1 MKNKRLIVILSVL
14 AFLTVLIVINSTL
27 FTLQGISMNWLTSK
41 YMLQDIKDYEIAEDI
56 KLGQSIFL
64 LNKDEIAK
72 KLEKSNPYLR
82 VIQLETKFPNK
93 LVVHCAE
100 RESLYAIK
108 ISSNEYVVL
117 DELGKVL
124 TITNNQSMFEG
135 TEASLGTRPIIMDFV
150 SLSLKAEGSF
160 RLCVRMFFYGAGISF
175 VCTLRRLLWIH
186 QELLL

>member
-124 TITNNQSMFEG
+124 ELTNGSIFEG
-135 TEASLGTRPIIMDFV
+135 SEADLGTRPIRINFTNN
-150 SLSLKAEGSF
+150 
-160 RLCVRMFFYGAGISF
+160 I
-175 VCTLRRLLWIH
+175 
-186 QELLL
+186 